1 VSLGFRNLSRISTAR
16 LSRRIV
22 LWIFASI
29 VVIEI
34 IILIP
39 SVLKRERELCW
50 QLKKASE
57 TAVSMAIHNTGANVS
72 EQELLAEVSKLRVNQ
87 FVLGGALYN
96 SGGDMVGS
104 FGELP
109 QLSLAQAKKAN
120 ATSYQGS
127 WYDVAWFADELG
139 RNYTLILRHDASFI
153 RGELFAYIGRVAGL
167 VVIISAFV
175 TLVTMLVIEPMVVT
189 PILQLRRDLILAGE
203 AASQKED
210 IPEFQSSAFH
220 RRDELGEVIMAFEQ
234 MFYQVHQ
241 AIAQRKQAEK
251 ALKKLN
257 EELETRVAERTAQLA
272 QANAEIVALNE
283 RLKAENQHLLEI
295 DQMKTDFLSTVSHE
309 LRTPLTSV
317 LGFAKLIDK
326 KLEDVVFPAVNTEDG
341 KTQRAVKQVGNN
353 IGIIVSEGERLTALI
368 NDVLDI
374 AKMEAG
380 KIEWKREPLK
390 VEEVMEHAIA
400 ATSALFQSKGLVLNK
415 DIEVGLPKITG
426 DRDRLIQVIIN
437 LISNAVK
444 FTPQGSVTCKIHKT
458 DQQIIISV
466 IDTGIGIA
474 PENRLKVFDKFRQIG
489 DTLTEKPTGTGLG
502 LPICKQIVEHH
513 GGQIW
518 MTSEL
523 DQGSTFSFSLPI
535 ASELSKKTKTFNID
549 TLLKQLQVPISNN
562 SSSTQKP
569 EKTILVVDD
578 DVHIRTLLTQELEAQ
593 GYQICEAKDGLEA
606 IKQAKQSKPDLIVMD
621 VMMPQM
627 NGFDAAA
634 VLKNDPQTLNIPI
647 IILSIVED
655 QERGYRLGVDRY
667 LSKPI
672 NTEVL
677 LRDIDLL
684 LSQGTSK
691 KEVLVVDEDVST
703 VRLLTKVLQA
713 RGYSVT
719 EALNREEFQ
728 EKVTSVS
735 PDLIIA
741 NADFWQQSDVLKTL
755 RFQKGM
761 ENVLFI
767 LLAGNRVSKDESV
780 KTSYFDYDL

>member
-1 VSLGFRNLSRISTAR
+1 MSLSFKNLSRISTAR
-16 LSRRIV
+16 LSRQIV

-29 VVIEI
+29 IVIEV

-50 QLKKASE
+50 QLKEASA
-57 TAVSMAIHNTGANVS
+57 TAVSMAIHNTPAKVS
-72 EQELLAEVSKLRVNQ
+72 DKELLAQVSKLRVNQ

-96 SGGDMVGS
+96 SGGNIVGS
-104 FGELP
+104 FGEPP
-109 QLSLAQAKKAN
+109 QLSLAQVNQAD
-120 ATSYQGS
+120 ATFYEGS
-127 WYDVAWFADELG
+127 HYDVAWFPDELG
-139 RNYTLILRHDASFI
+139 RDYTLILRHDASFI
-153 RGELFAYIGRVAGL
+153 RGKLFAYIGRIAGL

-175 TLVTMLVIEPMVVT
+175 TLVTMLVIEPMIIT
-189 PILQLRRDLILAGE
+189 PILQLQKDLILAGE

-210 IPEFQSSAFH
+210 IPEFQSSAIH
-220 RRDELGEVIMAFEQ
+220 RRDELGEVIRAFEQ

-326 KLEDVVFPAVNTEDG
+326 KLEEVVFPAVNTEDR

-380 KIEWKREPLK
+380 KVEWKMEPLK
-390 VEEVMEHAIA
+390 VEEVIEHAIA
-400 ATSALFQSKGLVLNK
+400 ATSALFQSKGLALKQDLAV
-415 DIEVGLPKITG
+415 ELPEITG
-426 DRDRLIQVIIN
+426 DRDRLIQVMIN

-444 FTPQGSVTCKIHKT
+444 FTPQGSVTCKTHKT
-458 DQQIIISV
+458 DHQITISV
-466 IDTGIGIA
+466 TDTGIGIA
-474 PENRLKVFDKFRQIG
+474 PENRPKIFDKFRQIG
-489 DTLTEKPTGTGLG
+489 DTLTDKPTGTGLG
-502 LPICKQIVEHH
+502 LPICQQIVEHH

-518 MTSEL
+518 VESEL
-523 DQGSTFSFSLPI
+523 GKGSSFSFTLPI
-535 ASELSKKTKTFNID
+535 ASQGNKGIKTLNIN
-549 TLLKQLQVPISNN
+549 TLLQQLQVPVSSN
-562 SSSTQKP
+562 SSSTQKSQ
-569 EKTILVVDD
+569 KTILVVDD
-578 DVHIRTLLTQELEAQ
+578 DLHIRTLLTQELEAQ
-593 GYQICEAKDGLEA
+593 GYQICEAEDGLEA
-606 IKQAKQSKPDLIVMD
+606 IRQAKQSKPDLIVMD

-672 NTEVL
+672 KTEVL

-703 VRLLTKVLQA
+703 VRLLTEVLQGK
-713 RGYSVT
+713 GYSVT
-719 EALNREEFQ
+719 EAFNGKEFQ
-728 EKVTSVS
+728 EKVTAML

-755 RFQKGM
+755 RFQKGL

-767 LLAGNRVSKDESV
+767 LLAGS
-780 KTSYFDYDL
+780 

>member
-1 VSLGFRNLSRISTAR
+1 
-16 LSRRIV
+16 
-22 LWIFASI
+22 
-29 VVIEI
+29 
-34 IILIP
+34 
-39 SVLKRERELCW
+39 
-50 QLKKASE
+50 
-57 TAVSMAIHNTGANVS
+57 
-72 EQELLAEVSKLRVNQ
+72 
-87 FVLGGALYN
+87 
-96 SGGDMVGS
+96 
-104 FGELP
+104 
-109 QLSLAQAKKAN
+109 
-120 ATSYQGS
+120 
-127 WYDVAWFADELG
+127 
-139 RNYTLILRHDASFI
+139 
-153 RGELFAYIGRVAGL
+153 
-167 VVIISAFV
+167 
-175 TLVTMLVIEPMVVT
+175 
-189 PILQLRRDLILAGE
+189 
-203 AASQKED
+203 
-210 IPEFQSSAFH
+210 
-220 RRDELGEVIMAFEQ
+220 MAFQ
-234 MFYQVHQ
+234 KMFYQVHQ

-257 EELETRVAERTAQLA
+257 EELETRVAERTAQLT

-283 RLKAENQHLLEI
+283 RLKAENEHLLEI
-295 DQMKTDFLSTVSHE
+295 AQMKTDFLSTVSHE

-326 KLEDVVFPAVNTEDG
+326 KLKEVVFPAVNTENR

-353 IGIIVSEGERLTALI
+353 IDIIVSEGERLTALI

-380 KIEWKREPLK
+380 KVEWKREPLSI
-390 VEEVMEHAIA
+390 EGVMEHAIA
-400 ATSALFQSKGLVLNK
+400 ATSALFQSKGLVLKK
-415 DIEVGLPKITG
+415 DLAVELPKITG
-426 DRDRLIQVIIN
+426 DRDRLIQVMIN

-444 FTPQGSVTCKIHKT
+444 FTPQGSVTCKTHKT
-458 DQQIIISV
+458 DNQITITV

-474 PENRLKVFDKFRQIG
+474 PENRPKIFDKFRQIG
-489 DTLTEKPTGTGLG
+489 DTLTDKPTGTGLG

-518 MTSEL
+518 VESEL
-523 DQGSTFSFSLPI
+523 GKGSSFSFTLPI
-535 ASELSKKTKTFNID
+535 ASQVNKGLKTLNIN
-549 TLLKQLQVPISNN
+549 TLLQQLQVPVSSNY
-562 SSSTQKP
+562 SSTQKSQ
-569 EKTILVVDD
+569 KTILVVDD
-578 DVHIRTLLTQELEAQ
+578 DPHIRTLLTQELEAQ
-593 GYQICEAKDGLEA
+593 GYQICEAEDGLQA

-655 QERGYRLGVDRY
+655 QERGYKLGVDRY

-713 RGYSVT
+713 QGYSVT
-719 EALNREEFQ
+719 EAFNGKEFQ
-728 EKVTSVS
+728 EKVTSVL

-741 NADFWQQSDVLKTL
+741 NADFWQQSDLLKTL
-755 RFQKGM
+755 RFEKGM

-767 LLAGNRVSKDESV
+767 LLAGKGVGN
-780 KTSYFDYDL
+780 